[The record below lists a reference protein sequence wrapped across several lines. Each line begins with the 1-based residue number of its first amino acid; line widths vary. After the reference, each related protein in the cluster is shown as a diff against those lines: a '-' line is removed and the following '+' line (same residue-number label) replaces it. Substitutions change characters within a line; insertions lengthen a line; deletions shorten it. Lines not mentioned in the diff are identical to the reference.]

1 MQFFF
6 IKMEGNQIELSLLSL
21 VGLKYVTGYSA
32 DVVGAMVGLVILI
45 YYAVVAVMTMRCSIA
60 IWEQVEHCQRLI
72 HTDRQIEHARKSPLG
87 KIIDLK
93 KMPYPSLAFYFED
106 LKLPTYYWQLLLP
119 VVMFFRSLVT
129 SIFVVLVVNQA
140 KNQII
145 VVGLVEVF
153 ALAYEILA
161 RSRHGWP
168 EQAAEISKHAFTLIY
183 LCLKAISTSSYLS
196 EESRQK
202 RLGVAMMVCLI
213 CLIAVGG
220 LFAIITIGYMIV
232 GGVKTLIAKYKAFK
246 ELAKISIQKLKR

>member
-1 MQFFF
+1 MAADRLLRAMVRRYVRDAGVKLGDVVNVEKSVQVNDKQKDDVDFDKKIEEVTKKSKIARLVRTIGSVLGMQSFL

-60 IWEQVEHCQRLI
+60 IWEQVENCRGLI

-119 VVMFFRSLVT
+119 VVMFLRSLVT
-129 SIFVVLVVNQA
+129 SIFVVFVVNQA

-161 RSRHGWP
+161 RSRH
-168 EQAAEISKHAFTLIY
+168 S
-183 LCLKAISTSSYLS
+183 
-196 EESRQK
+196 
-202 RLGVAMMVCLI
+202 
-213 CLIAVGG
+213 
-220 LFAIITIGYMIV
+220 
-232 GGVKTLIAKYKAFK
+232 
-246 ELAKISIQKLKR
+246 